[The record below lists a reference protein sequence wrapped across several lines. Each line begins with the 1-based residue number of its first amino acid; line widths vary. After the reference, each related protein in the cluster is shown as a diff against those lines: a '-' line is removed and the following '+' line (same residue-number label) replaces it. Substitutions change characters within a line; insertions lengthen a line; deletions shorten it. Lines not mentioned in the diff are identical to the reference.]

1 MSPRIQ
7 TVDYE
12 RMPQQ
17 ANEMREEAKVLNKEM
32 TLAYKSIDDMRK
44 CWYGKRYNELVE
56 VFNQMQ
62 PSLNK
67 MLALVVTAI
76 PSTLETIANNYSQV
90 DRGQNIAAVN
100 DETPNKIENIAESN
114 EIGMRFLTAEVNEV
128 KQKVSTNFTNAKE
141 LMDSIE
147 NIYSKVV
154 WESEASESFKAT
166 FTSLKNEIVTSF
178 ENTNAQFKK
187 LMEQAEQ
194 DIAKAEKANTV
205 N

>member
-1 MSPRIQ
+1 MARIQ

-17 ANEMREEAKVLNKEM
+17 ANEMREEAKILNKEM
-32 TLAYKSIDDMRK
+32 TVAYKGIDDMRK

-56 VFNQMQ
+56 AFNQMQ
-62 PSLNK
+62 PSINK
-67 MLALVVTAI
+67 MLELVVTAI
-76 PSTLETIANNYSQV
+76 PTTLETIANNYSQV
-90 DRGQNIAAVN
+90 DRGQNIVAIN

-114 EIGMRFLTAEVNEV
+114 EVGMRFLTAEVNEV

-141 LMDSIE
+141 LMDRIE

-154 WESEASESFKAT
+154 WESEASEAFKST

-178 ENTNAQFKK
+178 ENTNNTFKK

-194 DIAKAEKANTV
+194 DTEKAEKANTV

>member
-1 MSPRIQ
+1 
-7 TVDYE
+7 
-12 RMPQQ
+12 
-17 ANEMREEAKVLNKEM
+17 
-32 TLAYKSIDDMRK
+32 
-44 CWYGKRYNELVE
+44 
-56 VFNQMQ
+56 
-62 PSLNK
+62 
-67 MLALVVTAI
+67 
-76 PSTLETIANNYSQV
+76 
-90 DRGQNIAAVN
+90 
-100 DETPNKIENIAESN
+100 
-114 EIGMRFLTAEVNEV
+114 
-128 KQKVSTNFTNAKE
+128 
-141 LMDSIE
+141 MDSIE

>member
-56 VFNQMQ
+56 VFNKMQ

-67 MLALVVTAI
+67 ML
-76 PSTLETIANNYSQV
+76 
-90 DRGQNIAAVN
+90 
-100 DETPNKIENIAESN
+100 ETPNKIEDIAESN
-114 EIGMRFLTAEVNEV
+114 EVGMRFLTAEVNEV

>member
-1 MSPRIQ
+1 MARIQ

-17 ANEMREEAKVLNKEM
+17 ANEMREEAKILNKEM
-32 TLAYKSIDDMRK
+32 TVAYKGIDDMRK

-56 VFNQMQ
+56 AFNQMQ
-62 PSLNK
+62 PSINK
-67 MLALVVTAI
+67 MLELVVTAI
-76 PSTLETIANNYSQV
+76 PTTLETIANNYSQV
-90 DRGQNIAAVN
+90 DRGQNIVAIN

-114 EIGMRFLTAEVNEV
+114 EVGMRFLTAEVNEV